1 MAKTSMPRRFRE
13 LLASGDVI
21 VKPGAHNALS
31 ARIIEA
37 AGFESC
43 GVSGYAVSATLLG
56 KPDCGLVTLDEM
68 VMMSRYI
75 QAAVDIPAIADAD
88 TGYGN
93 AINVLRT
100 VEDFIRA
107 GVAGIHI
114 EDQVAPKRC
123 GHVAGKQI
131 VPIEEAVGKYR
142 AAAKVRD
149 ELDPDFVLIART
161 DARGV
166 AGGSV
171 AAVIER
177 GKAYLDAG
185 ADMIFPEG
193 LATKDEIAEVCA
205 ALDCPIHYNRTGVS
219 PMLTLPELREMKIAM
234 VSFATGALRSSAR
247 AMWDFLHEFK
257 ERDVAA
263 QIGFLAAVA
272 DHPVGNIHEFIGFDD
287 VRAWEEEFLPSAEL
301 LAKYEGSLG
310 YQPKPA
316 AE

>member
-1 MAKTSMPRRFRE
+1 MPKQSMSRKFRE
-13 LLASGDVI
+13 LLARDRVL

-31 ARIIEA
+31 AKIIEA

-56 KPDCGLVTLDEM
+56 KPDVGLVTADEM

-75 QAAVDIPAIADAD
+75 AAAVDIPAIADAD

-93 AINVLRT
+93 AINVIRT

-142 AAAKVRD
+142 AAAITRD
-149 ELDPDFVLIART
+149 EIDPDFVLIART

-171 AAVIER
+171 ADVIER

-185 ADMIFPEG
+185 VNMIFPEG
-193 LATKDEIAEVCA
+193 LSSKEEIAEVCA
-205 ALDCPIHYNRTGVS
+205 ALQCPIHYNRTGVS
-219 PMLTLPELREMKIAM
+219 PMLTLDELNDMKIAM
-234 VSFATGALRSSAR
+234 VSFATGALRSGAR
-247 AMWDFLHEFK
+247 AMWDFMHEFK

-263 QIGFLAAVA
+263 QIEFLESAK
-272 DHPVGNIHEFIGFDD
+272 DHPVGNIHEFVEFDAF
-287 VRAWEEEFLPSAEL
+287 RAMEAEFLPAEEV

-310 YQPKPA
+310 YQPKDA
-316 AE
+316 VE

>member
-1 MAKTSMPRRFRE
+1 MPKQSMSRKFRE
-13 LLASGDVI
+13 LLARDRVL

-31 ARIIEA
+31 AKIIEA

-56 KPDCGLVTLDEM
+56 KPDVGLVTADEM

-75 QAAVDIPAIADAD
+75 AGAVDIPAIADAD

-93 AINVLRT
+93 AINVIRT

-142 AAAKVRD
+142 AAAKTRD
-149 ELDPDFVLIART
+149 EIDPDFVLIART

-171 AAVIER
+171 ADVIER

-185 ADMIFPEG
+185 VDMIFPEG
-193 LATKDEIAEVCA
+193 LSSKEEIAEVCA
-205 ALDCPIHYNRTGVS
+205 ALQCPIHYNRTGVS
-219 PMLTLPELREMKIAM
+219 PMLTLDELNDMKIAM
-234 VSFATGALRSSAR
+234 VSFATGALRSGAR
-247 AMWDFLHEFK
+247 AMWDFMHEFK

-263 QIGFLAAVA
+263 QIEFLESAK
-272 DHPVGNIHEFIGFDD
+272 DHPVGNIHEFVEFDAF
-287 VRAWEEEFLPSAEL
+287 RAMEAEFLPAEEV

-310 YQPKPA
+310 YQPKDA
-316 AE
+316 VE

>member
-1 MAKTSMPRRFRE
+1 MPKQSMSRKFRE
-13 LLASGDVI
+13 LLALDRVL

-31 ARIIEA
+31 AKIIEA

-56 KPDCGLVTLDEM
+56 KPDVGLVTADEM

-75 QAAVDIPAIADAD
+75 AAAVDIPAIADAD

-93 AINVLRT
+93 AINVIRT

-114 EDQVAPKRC
+114 EDQFAPKRC

-142 AAAKVRD
+142 AAAITRD
-149 ELDPDFVLIART
+149 EIDPDFVLIART

-171 AAVIER
+171 ADVIER

-185 ADMIFPEG
+185 VDMIFPEG
-193 LATKDEIAEVCA
+193 LSSKEEIAEVCA
-205 ALDCPIHYNRTGVS
+205 ALQCPIHYNRTGVS
-219 PMLTLPELREMKIAM
+219 PMLTLDELNDMKIA
-234 VSFATGALRSSAR
+234 
-247 AMWDFLHEFK
+247 K
-257 ERDVAA
+257 
-263 QIGFLAAVA
+263 
-272 DHPVGNIHEFIGFDD
+272 DHPVGNIHEFVGFDAF
-287 VRAWEEEFLPSAEL
+287 RAMGAEFLPAEEV
-301 LAKYEGSLG
+301 LAKYEGSPG
-310 YQPKPA
+310 YQPKDA
-316 AE
+316 VE